1 MNTAKMKRMDVQQL
15 INIFFISI
23 LIFLLSGCTA
33 EYNMEISKNKIEENI
48 TILEDIKTLNGS
60 NPNSKLNG
68 IIASNNVRGESLYNY
83 EIEKYIDDEQ
93 YGLKL
98 KLDKY
103 ELSTFKTCFSNVEI
117 TESGDEYVLN
127 GKNGFNCLN
136 IWDKNYNVKVNIK
149 IHGTIIDSNADSI
162 NKNVATWNI
171 DNNNDS
177 IYLRYKLNSNNN
189 NNKETIIAIIIITTV
204 LLVITIGAFYMY
216 AKHKKNNEI

>member
-1 MNTAKMKRMDVQQL
+1 MHIVKIKGMGVHRL
-15 INIFFISI
+15 ISI
-23 LIFLLSGCTA
+23 LFVTCIISLLSGCTA
-33 EYNMEISKNKIEENI
+33 EYNLEISKNKIEENI

-68 IIASNNVRGESLYNY
+68 IIASNDVRGESLYNY
-83 EIEKYIDDEQ
+83 EIKRYIDDEQ

-117 TESGDEYVLN
+117 TTSNDEYVLN
-127 GKNGFNCLN
+127 GNDGFNCLN

-149 IHGTIIDSNADSI
+149 VHGTIVDSNADLV
-162 NKNVATWNI
+162 NKNIATWDI
-171 DNNNDS
+171 DDENDS
-177 IYLRYKLNSNNN
+177 IYLRYKLNST
-189 NNKETIIAIIIITTV
+189 NNKGTIVAIIIITTV